1 MVFDKIADLFKDY
14 GTRPNKFTLHMGEQI
29 RKARLEA
36 GLSQEELAEKI
47 YMRRPTL
54 TDIENGKS
62 EPNAS
67 SLGLI
72 TFFLKKPLSYFYP
85 PQLYEEV
92 VTQRMD
98 DLSVEMQ
105 MYFEEIDGDELKE
118 LAIDLIK
125 QFAEFDITELVVN
138 SAELVAGRIEHD
150 EEIQEVLKRH
160 SKRGK
165 KE

>member
-1 MVFDKIADLFKDY
+1 
-14 GTRPNKFTLHMGEQI
+14 MGEQI

-54 TDIENGKS
+54 TNIENGKS

-72 TFFLKKPLSYFYP
+72 TFYLKKPLSYFYP

-92 VTQRMD
+92 VSNRMD
-98 DLSVEMQ
+98 DQSIEMQ
-105 MYFEEIDGDELKE
+105 MYFEQIDGEELRK
-118 LAIDLIK
+118 LLISITK
-125 QFAEFDITELVVN
+125 GFADFDPTELVLN
-138 SAELVAGRIEHD
+138 LSPGFLSNLEQEKELKD
-150 EEIQEVLKRH
+150 YLNNK
-160 SKRGK
+160 SKK
-165 KE
+165 Q